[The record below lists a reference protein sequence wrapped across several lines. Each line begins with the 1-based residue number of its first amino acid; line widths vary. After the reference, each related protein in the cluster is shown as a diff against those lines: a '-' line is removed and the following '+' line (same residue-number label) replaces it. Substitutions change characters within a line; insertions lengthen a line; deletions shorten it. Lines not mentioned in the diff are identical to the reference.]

1 MKTGFWR
8 SLEKYLWKV
17 VGRTPLAWT
26 KVGLFVILIVLL
38 SSLGNVKS
46 SVSSARNN
54 REVVERAARAGDY
67 ELARELYQASSIRYQ
82 VLGAESD
89 LPDGEA
95 GLEDL
100 VYPERVVWRRID
112 ELEQKLEI
120 YPGNRE
126 IYRTLSALY
135 SEIGE
140 EQKSSDYWEM
150 VRELDPNDL
159 D

>member
-17 VGRTPLAWT
+17 VGRTPLPWT
-26 KVGLFVILIVLL
+26 RVGLFVILIVLL

-46 SVSSARNN
+46 SVSSARNS

-67 ELARELYQASSIRYQ
+67 ELARELYQGVSSKDQ
-82 VLGAESD
+82 VLGAES
-89 LPDGEA
+89 E
-95 GLEDL
+95 LEDL